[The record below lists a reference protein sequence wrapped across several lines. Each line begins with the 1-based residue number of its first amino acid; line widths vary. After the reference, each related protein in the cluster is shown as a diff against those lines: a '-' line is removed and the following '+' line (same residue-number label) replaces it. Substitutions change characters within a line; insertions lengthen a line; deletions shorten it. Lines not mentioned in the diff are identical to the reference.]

1 MKGFPKTLKTKEDYY
16 NCLAMVAAGELDA
29 ADLERKIDSL
39 EKQRFIQCAIVEV
52 VPEKKAVNEALVVEL
67 ERIRDED
74 DRQNKRIAVIEED
87 TKAIHKLTAS
97 IEKLVIQMQDMLS
110 EQKEQGERIR
120 RLEEEPGNAWNEVKK
135 KAIDTVVGLVAG
147 ALATGLI
154 YMIAQNM

>member
-1 MKGFPKTLKTKEDYY
+1 MIYWGISTQGT
-16 NCLAMVAAGELDA
+16 
-29 ADLERKIDSL
+29 R
-39 EKQRFIQCAIVEV
+39 R
-52 VPEKKAVNEALVVEL
+52 
-67 ERIRDED
+67 R
-74 DRQNKRIAVIEED
+74 
-87 TKAIHKLTAS
+87 HKLTAS

>member
-1 MKGFPKTLKTKEDYY
+1 MRMQG
-16 NCLAMVAAGELDA
+16 
-29 ADLERKIDSL
+29 
-39 EKQRFIQCAIVEV
+39 
-52 VPEKKAVNEALVVEL
+52 
-67 ERIRDED
+67 
-74 DRQNKRIAVIEED
+74 KR
-87 TKAIHKLTAS
+87 KAIHKLTAS

>member
-1 MKGFPKTLKTKEDYY
+1 MSRLLVDDVTKTDRRALLNVNKMATISDI
-16 NCLAMVAAGELDA
+16 VAPTREY
-29 ADLERKIDSL
+29 
-39 EKQRFIQCAIVEV
+39 
-52 VPEKKAVNEALVVEL
+52 
-67 ERIRDED
+67 ED

-110 EQKEQGERIR
+110 EQKEQSERIK
-120 RLEEEPGNAWNEVKK
+120 RLEEEPGNAWNAVKK
-135 KAIDTVVGLVAG
+135 KAVDTVVGLVAG